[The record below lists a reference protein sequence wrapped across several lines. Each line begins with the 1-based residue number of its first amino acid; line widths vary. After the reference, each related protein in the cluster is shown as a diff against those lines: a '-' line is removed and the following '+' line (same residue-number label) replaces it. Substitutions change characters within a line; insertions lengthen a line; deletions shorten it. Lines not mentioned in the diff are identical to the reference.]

1 MQPGDDEALVEV
13 LEGHAG
19 GSRFRRVSDA
29 WLVSL
34 VVVLAVVAAGA
45 IGTAVHY
52 RSDAADA
59 GRSAP
64 TAATP
69 TARFHS
75 MDQARGSLRVADSR
89 LPVRHGKPG
98 LVAVIHGSA
107 GSSRPVVIVAQLAG
121 LTPGHRYQLIGNDCR
136 GKVPDFVW
144 ATGTASRT
152 GSLLL
157 ATIPRELDSSHVY
170 WVSLYRPHA
179 QIIVGVFGA
188 FATGAVMP
196 FQGGHGPCSL

>member
-1 MQPGDDEALVEV
+1 MQPGDDEPTEEV
-13 LEGHAG
+13 LEGHDRTT
-19 GSRFRRVSDA
+19 RFRRLSEA
-29 WLVSL
+29 WLVRL

-45 IGTAVHY
+45 IATAAHY
-52 RSDAADA
+52 RSAAEA

-64 TAATP
+64 TAATS
-69 TARFHS
+69 TARFHA
-75 MDQARGSLRVADSR
+75 MGRAGGSLRVADAR
-89 LPVRHGKPG
+89 LPVRGGKPG
-98 LVAVIHGSA
+98 LVAVIHSAA
-107 GSSRPVVIVAQLAG
+107 GSSRSVVIVAQLTG
-121 LTPGHRYQLIGNDCR
+121 LAPGHRYRLIGNDCR
-136 GKVPDFVW
+136 AKVPDFVW

-157 ATIPRELDSSHVY
+157 ATIPRELDSTHVY

-179 QIIVGVFGA
+179 LIMVGVFGA